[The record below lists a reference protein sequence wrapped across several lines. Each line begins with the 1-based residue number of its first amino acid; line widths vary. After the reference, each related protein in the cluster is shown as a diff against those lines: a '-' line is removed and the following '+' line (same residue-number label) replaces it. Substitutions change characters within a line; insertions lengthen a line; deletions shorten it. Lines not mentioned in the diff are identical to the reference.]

1 MTSPHQAE
9 GSAPSATPDTSP
21 GFFRRLW
28 EGWKRFAKKL
38 GRAITVVWMVV
49 VYFLVIPFFQ
59 LRRLADPLQKRLLP
73 GQTSYWLDHPNH
85 EAAAAMQRL
94 SKPF

>member
-1 MTSPHQAE
+1 MTSTQHAGPSE
-9 GSAPSATPDTSP
+9 SAP

-28 EGWKRFAKKL
+28 AGWSRFAIRL

-59 LRRLADPLQKRLLP
+59 LRRLADPLQKGLLSND
-73 GQTSYWLDHPNH
+73 TSYWQKRPPND
-85 EAAAAMQRL
+85 AAASLDRL

>member
-1 MTSPHQAE
+1 MTSLNQAE
-9 GSAPSATPDTSP
+9 GSASTATPDTAP

-28 EGWKRFAKKL
+28 DGWTRFAKRL

-73 GQTSYWLDHPNH
+73 DQPSYWLDRPHH
-85 EAAAAMQRL
+85 EAAADIQRL